1 MDEILPSLRR
11 SGDIASIDLGERVR
25 GLRLRADLTIREVA
39 ARAGISPSAISK
51 IENNLLSPTYDTI
64 IRLALGLDVDISE
77 LFSSARKQ
85 APHGR
90 RSLTRAGE
98 GDFIRTRAYTL
109 EMLCSDLTA
118 KRMQP
123 MKALLRAHEAREFGT
138 LVSHAGEEVVLVL
151 KGQVTLLTE
160 FYAPVT
166 LEVGD
171 SVYFDSTM
179 GHALLSAGDEDAEIF
194 WVCAADQTL
203 RFEPAPLETP

>member
-1 MDEILPSLRR
+1 MDMKTAENEGIE
-11 SGDIASIDLGERVR
+11 LGVRVR
-25 GLRLRADLTIREVA
+25 GLRSRAGLTIKQVA
-39 ARAGISPSAISK
+39 ERGGISPSAISK

-64 IRLALGLDVDISE
+64 TRLAEGLGIDISE

-90 RSLTRAGE
+90 RSLTRAGQ
-98 GDFIRTRAYTL
+98 GDYIRTRAYTL

-123 MKALLRAHEAREFGT
+123 MKARLRAHEAREFGS
-138 LVSHAGEEVVLVL
+138 LVAHAGEEIVLVL
-151 KGQVTLLTE
+151 TGRVTLLTE

-166 LEVGD
+166 LDVGD

-179 GHALLSAGDEDAEIF
+179 GHALLSAGAEDAEIF
-194 WVCAADQTL
+194 WVCAADQSL
-203 RFEPAPLETP
+203 RFDETPESA